1 MDSSREL
8 LQLIEK
14 KLDRILEETN
24 DLKLRMSL
32 VEQRLTIFDAR
43 LDRMHVRMERIDQK
57 FEQNEIKP
65 TSAPAEF
72 APRPV
77 QTSSNSSIPRAAPIP
92 TDDTPHPAKAP
103 VNEREQEDKWFE
115 DHLQQ
120 RLNDERR
127 YRSDEPQLVP
137 HRASFTRF
145 DRS

>member
-43 LDRMHVRMERIDQK
+43 LDRMHVRMERIEQR
-57 FEQNEIKP
+57 FEQAEHKQKSAAAETVSRPPP
-65 TSAPAEF
+65 TPPDLSV
-72 APRPV
+72 PRTQPPP
-77 QTSSNSSIPRAAPIP
+77 SDHAARQ
-92 TDDTPHPAKAP
+92 AKAP
-103 VNEREQEDKWFE
+103 MNEREHDDKWFE
-115 DHLQQ
+115 NHLQQ

-127 YRSDEPQLVP
+127 YHNEEPQPVP
-137 HRASFTRF
+137 HRAGFTRF
-145 DRS
+145 DRG